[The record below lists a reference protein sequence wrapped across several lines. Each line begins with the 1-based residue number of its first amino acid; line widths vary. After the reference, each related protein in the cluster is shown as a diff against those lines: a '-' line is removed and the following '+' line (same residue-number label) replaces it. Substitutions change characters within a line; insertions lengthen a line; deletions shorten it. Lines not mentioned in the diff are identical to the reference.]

1 MPFSRIAS
9 LIVALALLAAAC
21 GNDTA
26 TEPAAT
32 PDVTTPSSEAP
43 SSDNVFGIAYETFDG
58 EPARLDDHLGTPLV
72 INFFAQWCVNCV
84 QEMPDFQEVSKEF
97 AGEVD
102 FVGLS
107 IDKGAAEALELI
119 DATGVTYPTGWDPT
133 EEIYAHFRGL
143 SMPTTVFVD
152 ADVQIQRVWSGAL
165 DADALRDKISE
176 EIL

>member
-32 PDVTTPSSEAP
+32 PDVTTPCSEAP

-165 DADALRDKISE
+165 DADAPRDKISE

>member
-1 MPFSRIAS
+1 
-9 LIVALALLAAAC
+9 
-21 GNDTA
+21 
-26 TEPAAT
+26 
-32 PDVTTPSSEAP
+32 
-43 SSDNVFGIAYETFDG
+43 
-58 EPARLDDHLGTPLV
+58 
-72 INFFAQWCVNCV
+72 V
-84 QEMPDFQEVSKEF
+84 QEMPDFQDVSQEF

-152 ADVQIQRVWSGAL
+152 ADGQIRRVWSGAL
-165 DADALRDKISE
+165 DADALRDKINE